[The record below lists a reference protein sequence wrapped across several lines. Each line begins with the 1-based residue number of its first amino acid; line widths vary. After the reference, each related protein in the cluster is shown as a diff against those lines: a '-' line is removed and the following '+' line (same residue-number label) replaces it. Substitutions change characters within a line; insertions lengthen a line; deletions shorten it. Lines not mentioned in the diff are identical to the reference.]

1 MVTLSNA
8 EKALKTFYL
17 DVVTDQLNTKI
28 NPFLAKMEK
37 NR

>member
-17 DVVTDQLNTKI
+17 DVVTDLIDTKKVQEYI
-28 NPFLAKMEK
+28 AE
-37 NR
+37 